1 MGGGIAAD
9 HVEAAVAHGEVDE
22 AADMVILVE
31 RGEELDGVFGAEAE
45 GFEGDGI
52 APLLGQRG
60 VAVDYFFETQHFGN
74 AAGSARAIRAVA
86 GILPC
91 GVYRARFAG
100 GSAQIGGGGG
110 IR

>member
-1 MGGGIAAD
+1 M
-9 HVEAAVAHGEVDE
+9 VHGEVDE
-22 AADMVILVE
+22 AADVVVLVE

-52 APLLGQRG
+52 APLFGQRG

-74 AAGSARAIRAVA
+74 AAGSARAICAVPE
-86 GILPC
+86 ILPC

-100 GSAQIGGGGG
+100 GSAQIGGWRG